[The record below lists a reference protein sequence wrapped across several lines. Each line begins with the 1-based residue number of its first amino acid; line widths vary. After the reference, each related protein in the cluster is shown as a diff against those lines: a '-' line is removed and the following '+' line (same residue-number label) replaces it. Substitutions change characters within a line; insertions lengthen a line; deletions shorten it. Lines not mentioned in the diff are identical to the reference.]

1 MCMIVMPFPT
11 EQAKGHIVFALSVC
25 GGACVCVCLQKATCQ
40 VLLKMEQCYP
50 RKFLICYNGITQR
63 YSTEKLIIEQ
73 QKQEPTYRIHT
84 DVLIFDTL
92 WILRTKQKRENKRSP
107 KTGGSTRKSL
117 YKVCELL

>member
-1 MCMIVMPFPT
+1 MYDCYAFPNRAS
-11 EQAKGHIVFALSVC
+11 QGAYSVC
-25 GGACVCVCLQKATCQ
+25 LVCVWGCVCVC
-40 VLLKMEQCYP
+40 VLTKGNLPGTFKNGTMLP